1 VRPRPLL
8 LLLLLPLLAGCLSVD
23 SSVDSGCTSSYRRIA
38 DADSWS
44 ALRAAMIGHDDGRG
58 RTASLRVHDRGR
70 DLAPS
75 HGEDVVRVVDLLDR
89 RGRRLVQVNVW
100 RTGDGGWAAGAWQ
113 QCID

>member
-1 VRPRPLL
+1 MRPRPLL

-23 SSVDSGCTSSYRRIA
+23 SSVDSGCTSSYRQIT

-58 RTASLRVHDRGR
+58 RTASLRVQDRGH

-89 RGRRLVQVNVW
+89 RGRRLVQVDVW
-100 RTGDGGWAAGAWQ
+100 RTENGGWAAGAWQ